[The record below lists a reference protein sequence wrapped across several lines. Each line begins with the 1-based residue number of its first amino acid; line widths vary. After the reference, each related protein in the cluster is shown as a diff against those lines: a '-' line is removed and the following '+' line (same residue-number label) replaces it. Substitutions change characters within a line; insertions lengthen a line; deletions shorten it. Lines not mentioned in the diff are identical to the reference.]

1 MNQHK
6 KRKFPGTSHSVQD
19 QKKIK
24 LDSIKNENL
33 KANKKKKTQH
43 KGSAV
48 FLKPQKEGKTNETV
62 TSVQTS
68 DRQPGLKKK
77 KKQWQSVKEKR
88 KRLKKKY
95 LNINNTGDK
104 STLIETDKT
113 TQANLSEKKVKLPQT
128 SNEYSSNWKNLM
140 KTLNIPQT
148 KKKKKK
154 HDEKQLPSIP
164 SGQTKKE
171 QEKEPEIWFDDVDDI
186 LLDRKPESSEKQPDK
201 LVKQQS
207 FTGLTKDIAI
217 DCEMVGVG
225 WDGRDNQLARVSIVN
240 HFGNCVYDKFV
251 KPKEKVTDYR
261 THVSGI
267 RPEDIE
273 NANDFEKVQK
283 EVCEILKDRLLIGH
297 AIQNDLK
304 VLYVSHP
311 KKMIRDSS
319 RYKPFR
325 QLFDG
330 RNPSLK
336 KLTAKVLGV
345 TVQEGEH
352 NSVQD
357 AQAAMR
363 LYTMNKKKW
372 EKDFKDKHRQ
382 IKKGPKKKKKL
393 KIE

>member
-6 KRKFPGTSHSVQD
+6 KRKFPGTSHSIPG
-19 QKKIK
+19 QKKTK

-33 KANKKKKTQH
+33 KANKKIQH
-43 KGSAV
+43 KGSTV
-48 FLKPQKEGKTNETV
+48 SVKPQKEGKTNKTV

-68 DRQPGLKKK
+68 DKQPSRKKK

-95 LNINNTGDK
+95 LNVDK
-104 STLIETDKT
+104 STLTETDKT
-113 TQANLSEKKVKLPQT
+113 TQAILPENKVKLPQT
-128 SNEYSSNWKNLM
+128 SSEYSSNWKNLM
-140 KTLNIPQT
+140 KTFNIPQT

-154 HDEKQLPSIP
+154 KHEEKQLPS
-164 SGQTKKE
+164 GQTKTE

-186 LLDRKPESSEKQPDK
+186 LLDRKPESSLKQSDK

-273 NANDFEKVQK
+273 NANVFEKVQK

-311 KKMIRDSS
+311 KNMIRDSS
-319 RYKPFR
+319 KYKPFR
-325 QLFDG
+325 QLFEG

-345 TVQEGEH
+345 AVQEGEH

-393 KIE
+393 TVE